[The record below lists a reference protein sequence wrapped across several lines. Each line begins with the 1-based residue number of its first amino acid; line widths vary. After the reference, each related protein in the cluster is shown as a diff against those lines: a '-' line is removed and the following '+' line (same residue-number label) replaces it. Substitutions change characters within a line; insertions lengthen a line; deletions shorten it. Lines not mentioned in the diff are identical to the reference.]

1 MDLITTHVNAD
12 FDCLGAM
19 VAAHRLYPEALLAFP
34 GAQEKGVS
42 TYLARHES
50 CAALFSKIREIDL
63 AGISRLILVDVSHVE
78 RIGPFAEVA
87 QRAGVRLHIYDHHHG
102 QEQELHPEIAQI
114 AAVGATVTI
123 FCEIFQEK
131 GIVPTPTEATTMM
144 LGLYEDTGSLQFTST
159 TGRDYRAAAFLLQ
172 HGADLSVVADSLLQ
186 ELTADQVE
194 LLHALIQ
201 SRQVLN
207 INGIEISIAHA
218 SCPDFVS
225 DVATLAHKIK
235 DMESL
240 EAIILVIS
248 MGERLILVG
257 RSRRSEVP
265 MGDILAEFG
274 GGGHVQAAS
283 ATVKDLTLIQVLEM
297 LPVILTR
304 HVTPH
309 WRAKDLM
316 SLPVKTVASGTTIQ
330 AARDFLT
337 RYNVNAAPVLADE
350 VVVGVLTRQTV
361 DKAAQHGLEQ
371 TAIDE
376 FMNRD
381 FFTVTPQTPVV
392 ELKELMTRR
401 DQRFVPVVD
410 AGRLAG
416 AITRTDLLRHLVS
429 EQRALPVQGAAVHGG
444 ALFRRR
450 PIEKLLR
457 DRLPI
462 KILQLLE
469 QIGAVADRLQ
479 VAVYLVGGFTRDLL
493 LRKKNFDIDLVV
505 EGEGIA
511 FAEAL
516 AAELQGRVRAH
527 VKFGTAVVICPDHFK
542 IDVASARME
551 YYLQPG
557 ALPSVEEA
565 SLKLD
570 LYRRDF
576 TINTLAIALN
586 QGRFGEL
593 YDFFGGQLDLENRVI
608 RILHNLSFI
617 EDPTRVFRAI
627 RFSQRLGF
635 TLGPHT
641 ESLLRSAVRLGF
653 VARISGP
660 RLRNE
665 LIAILQEEEPL
676 PIIRQISA
684 YGLLPFVQRNL
695 VFSEKIAALFV
706 AAAQSLNWYQL
717 LYTGE
722 TVEAWQVYFLCL
734 TSRLDDAEMEELSAR
749 LQMPESQSHDLVA
762 GRALAHGLL
771 TRLTRKFKRGYQ
783 PRASETYAWF
793 SICSTTVL
801 LYLSARADD
810 EIRRWLSHYLIHL
823 RGVHPE
829 LNGDDLRKLGF
840 PPGPIY
846 REILEALRFARL
858 DAVVESRSD
867 EISFVKKRFVSVLD
881 CTPARPPEGA
891 PLAPEPS

>member
-19 VAAHRLYPEALLAFP
+19 VAARRLYPQALLVFP

-42 TYLARHES
+42 AYLAQHDD
-50 CAALFSKIREIDL
+50 CAALFSRIREVDL
-63 AGISRLILVDVSHVE
+63 AAIDRLILVDVSQVE

-87 QRAGVRLHIYDHHHG
+87 RRSGVELHLYDHHPEKG
-102 QEQELHPEIAQI
+102 NELRPAIARI

-123 FCEIFQEK
+123 FCELFQEQ
-131 GIVPTPTEATTMM
+131 GIVPTPSDATAMM

-159 TGRDYRAAAFLLQ
+159 TERDYHAAAFLLR
-172 HGADLSVVADSLLQ
+172 HGAELSVVAENLVQ
-186 ELTADQVE
+186 EMTADQVE

-201 SRQVLN
+201 SRQALN
-207 INGIEISIAHA
+207 INGIDVSIAHA
-218 SCPDFVS
+218 SSPDFVG

-240 EAIILVIS
+240 DAIILVIR
-248 MGERLILVG
+248 MGDRIILVG

-265 MGDILAEFG
+265 MNDILAEFG
-274 GGGHVQAAS
+274 GGGHAQAAS
-283 ATVKDLTLIQVLEM
+283 ATVSNFTLIQVLEM
-297 LPVILTR
+297 LPMILTR
-304 HVTPH
+304 HVTPL
-309 WRAKDLM
+309 WRAEDLM
-316 SLPVKTVASGTTIQ
+316 SVPVKTVESGTTIQ

-337 RYNVNAAPVLADE
+337 RYNVNAAPVLAE
-350 VVVGVLTRQTV
+350 GAVVGILTRQTV
-361 DKAAQHGLEQ
+361 DKAAQHGLAG

-381 FFTVTPQTPVV
+381 FFVVGPQTPVV
-392 ELKELMTRR
+392 ELKELMTGR

-410 AGRLAG
+410 SGRLAG

-429 EQRALPVQGAAVHGG
+429 GQRALPVQGAAVQGG
-444 ALFRRR
+444 ALFKRR
-450 PIEKLLR
+450 PIERLLR
-457 DRLPI
+457 DRLPP
-462 KILQLLE
+462 KIMELLE
-469 QIGAVADRLQ
+469 SVAAVADRLS
-479 VAVYLVGGFTRDLL
+479 VAVYLVGGFVRDLL
-493 LRKKNFDIDLVV
+493 LRKKNFDLDLVV
-505 EGEGIA
+505 EGEGIV

-516 AAELQGRVRAH
+516 AAALAGRVRTHA
-527 VKFGTAVVICPDHFK
+527 KFGTAVVICPDHFK

-593 YDFFGGQLDLENRVI
+593 YDFFGGQLDLDNRVI

-627 RFSQRLGF
+627 RFAQRLGF
-635 TLGPHT
+635 NIGPHT

-653 VARISGP
+653 VARISGA

-665 LIAILQEEEPL
+665 LITILQEEEPL
-676 PIIRQISA
+676 PILRQLA
-684 YGLLPFVQRNL
+684 NYGLLPYVQKNL
-695 VFSEKIAALFV
+695 VLTEKIAKLF
-706 AAAQSLNWYQL
+706 AAAEQTLNWYQL

-722 TVEAWQVYFLCL
+722 VVEPWQVYFLCL
-734 TSRLDDAEMEELSAR
+734 TSHLDDAEMEEMIER
-749 LQMPESQSHDLVA
+749 LRMPESQRHDLLA
-762 GRALAHGLL
+762 GRTEAHGLL
-771 TRLTRKFKRGYQ
+771 TRLTRKKKRAPR
-783 PRASETYAWF
+783 PRASEIYRWF
-793 SICSTTVL
+793 ASCSTTVL

-810 EIRRWLSHYLIHL
+810 EIRRWISQYLIHL
-823 RGVHPE
+823 RTVHPE
-829 LNGDDLRKLGF
+829 LTGDDLRKLGF
-840 PPGPIY
+840 APGPIY
-846 REILEALRFARL
+846 REILDALRFARL
-858 DAVVESRSD
+858 DAEVESRGD
-867 EISFVKKRFVSVLD
+867 EISFVKKRFASVL
-881 CTPARPPEGA
+881 
-891 PLAPEPS
+891 

>member
-19 VAAHRLYPEALLAFP
+19 IAARRLYPQALLVFP

-42 TYLARHES
+42 TYLAQHED
-50 CAALFSKIREIDL
+50 CAALFSKSRDIDL
-63 AGISRLILVDVSHVE
+63 AAIDRLILVDVCHVE
-78 RIGPFAEVA
+78 RIGPFADVA
-87 QRAGVRLHIYDHHHG
+87 RRAGVQLHIYDHHPG
-102 QEQELHPEIAQI
+102 KENEFRPEIAQI

-123 FCEIFQEK
+123 FCELFQEQ
-131 GIVPTPTEATTMM
+131 GIVPTPAEATTMM

-159 TGRDYRAAAFLLQ
+159 TERDFLAAAFLLR
-172 HGADLSVVADSLLQ
+172 HGAELRVVADNLVQ
-186 ELTADQVE
+186 EMTADQVE
-194 LLHALIQ
+194 LLHALLQ

-207 INGIEISIAHA
+207 INGIDVSIAHA
-218 SCPDFVS
+218 SCPDFVG

-274 GGGHVQAAS
+274 GGGHAQAAS
-283 ATVKDLTLIQVLEM
+283 ATVRDLTLIQVLEM
-297 LPVILTR
+297 LPVILAR
-304 HVTPH
+304 HVTPF
-309 WRAKDLM
+309 WRAQDLM
-316 SLPVKTVASGTTIQ
+316 SVPVKTMASGTTIA
-330 AARDFLT
+330 AARAFLT
-337 RYNVNAAPVLADE
+337 RYNINAAPVLAGE
-350 VVVGVLTRQTV
+350 TMVGVLTRQTV
-361 DKAAQHGLEQ
+361 DKAAQHGLAQ

-376 FMNRD
+376 FMSRD
-381 FFTVTPQTPVV
+381 FFAVALETPVV
-392 ELKELMTRR
+392 ELKDLMTRR

-410 AGRLAG
+410 AGRLVG

-429 EQRALPVQGAAVHGG
+429 GQRALPVQGASLSGG

-450 PIEKLLR
+450 PLERLLR
-457 DRLPI
+457 DRLPANI
-462 KILQLLE
+462 MQILAE
-469 QIGAVADRLQ
+469 IAAVADRLA
-479 VAVYLVGGFTRDLL
+479 VGVYLVGGFVRDLL
-493 LRKKNFDIDLVV
+493 LRQKNLDIDLVV
-505 EGEGIA
+505 EGEGIV

-516 AAELQGRVRAH
+516 AAALSGRVRTHA
-527 VKFGTAVVICPDHFK
+527 KFGTAVVICPDQFK

-586 QGRFGEL
+586 RGRFGEL
-593 YDFFGGQLDLENRVI
+593 YDFFGGELDLENRVI

-627 RFSQRLGF
+627 RFAQRLGF
-635 TLGPHT
+635 SIGPHT

-653 VARISGP
+653 VTKISGA

-676 PIIRQISA
+676 PILRQLSSYA
-684 YGLLPFVQRNL
+684 LLPYVQKNL
-695 VFSEKIAALFV
+695 TLTEKIAKLFA
-706 AAAQSLNWYQL
+706 AAAQTLNWYQL

-722 TVEAWQVYFLCL
+722 AVEPWQVYFLCL
-734 TSRLDDAEMEELSAR
+734 TTHLDAAEMAEMTAR
-749 LQMPESQSHDLVA
+749 LQMSEGQSQDLLA
-762 GRALAHGLL
+762 GRAVAHGLL
-771 TRLTRKFKRGYQ
+771 TRLTKKQKRGYQ
-783 PRASETYAWF
+783 PRASEIYRWF
-793 SICSTTVL
+793 STCSTTVL

-810 EIRRWLSHYLIHL
+810 EIRRWLSHYFIHL
-823 RGVHPE
+823 RTIHPE
-829 LNGDDLRKLGF
+829 LTGDDLRKLGF
-840 PPGPIY
+840 APGPIY
-846 REILEALRFARL
+846 REILDALRFARL
-858 DAVVESRSD
+858 DAEVESRSD
-867 EISFVKKRFVSVLD
+867 EISFVKKRFAAVLASP
-881 CTPARPPEGA
+881 PAA
-891 PLAPEPS
+891 PAAGGDLLLKD

>member
-19 VAAHRLYPEALLAFP
+19 VAARRLYPQALLVFP

-42 TYLARHES
+42 AYLAQHDD
-50 CAALFSKIREIDL
+50 CAALFSKIREVDL
-63 AGISRLILVDVSHVE
+63 AAIDRLILVDVSQLE

-87 QRAGVRLHIYDHHHG
+87 RRRGVELHIFDHHPG
-102 QEQELHPEIAQI
+102 KETELSPVLARIAP
-114 AAVGATVTI
+114 VGATVTI
-123 FCEIFQEK
+123 FSELFQEQ
-131 GIVPTPTEATTMM
+131 GIVPTPGEATAMM

-159 TGRDYRAAAFLLQ
+159 TERDYLAAAFLLR
-172 HGADLSVVADSLLQ
+172 HGAELGIVAENLVQ
-186 ELTADQVE
+186 EMTADQVE

-207 INGIEISIAHA
+207 INGIDVSIAHA
-218 SCPDFVS
+218 SSPDFVG

-240 EAIILVIS
+240 DAIILVIR
-248 MGERLILVG
+248 MGDRLILVG

-265 MGDILAEFG
+265 MNDILAEFG
-274 GGGHVQAAS
+274 GGGHAQAAS
-283 ATVKDLTLIQVLEM
+283 ATVRNFTLIQVLEM
-297 LPVILTR
+297 LPMILSR
-304 HVTPH
+304 HVTPL
-309 WRAKDLM
+309 WRAEDLM
-316 SLPVKTVASGTTIQ
+316 SVPVKTVESGTTIQ

-337 RYNVNAAPVLADE
+337 RYNVNAAPVLAE
-350 VVVGVLTRQTV
+350 GAVVGVLTRQTV
-361 DKAAQHGLEQ
+361 DKAAQHGLEK

-381 FFTVTPQTPVV
+381 FFAVAPQTPVV

-401 DQRFVPVVD
+401 DQRFVPVVES
-410 AGRLAG
+410 GRLVG

-429 EQRALPVQGAAVHGG
+429 GQRALPVQGAAVHGG
-444 ALFRRR
+444 ALFKRR
-450 PIEKLLR
+450 PIERLLR
-457 DRLPI
+457 DRLPS
-462 KILQLLE
+462 KIIELLE
-469 QIGAVADRLQ
+469 AVAAVADRLS
-479 VAVYLVGGFTRDLL
+479 VAVYLVGGFVRDLL
-493 LRKKNFDIDLVV
+493 LRKKNFDLDLVV
-505 EGEGIA
+505 EGEGIV

-516 AAELQGRVRAH
+516 AAALAARVRTHA
-527 VKFGTAVVICPDHFK
+527 KFGTAVVICPDHFK

-627 RFSQRLGF
+627 RFAQRLGF
-635 TLGPHT
+635 HIGPHT

-653 VARISGP
+653 VARISGV

-665 LIAILQEEEPL
+665 LITILQEEEPL
-676 PIIRQISA
+676 PILRQLA
-684 YGLLPFVQRNL
+684 NYGLLPYVQKDL
-695 VFSEKIAALFV
+695 VLSEKIAKLFV
-706 AAAQSLNWYQL
+706 AAEQTLNWFQL

-722 TVEAWQVYFLCL
+722 KIEAWQLYFLCL
-734 TSRLDDAEMEELSAR
+734 TSHLDDAAMEEMTTR
-749 LQMPESQSHDLVA
+749 LQMPESQRHDLLA
-762 GRALAHGLL
+762 GRAEAHGLL
-771 TRLTRKFKRGYQ
+771 ARLTRKKKRSPV
-783 PRASETYAWF
+783 PRASEIYHWF
-793 SICSTTVL
+793 STCSTTVL

-810 EIRRWLSHYLIHL
+810 EIRRWISQYLIHL
-823 RGVHPE
+823 RTVHPE
-829 LNGDDLRKLGF
+829 LSGDDLHKLGF
-840 PPGPIY
+840 APGPIY
-846 REILEALRFARL
+846 REILDALRFARL
-858 DAVVESRSD
+858 DAEVESRSD
-867 EISFVKKRFVSVLD
+867 EISFVKKRFTSVL
-881 CTPARPPEGA
+881 
-891 PLAPEPS
+891 

>member
-19 VAAHRLYPEALLAFP
+19 VAARKLYPQALLVFP

-42 TYLARHES
+42 TYLAQHED

-63 AGISRLILVDVSHVE
+63 AAIDRLILVDVCHVE

-87 QRAGVRLHIYDHHHG
+87 RRAGVQLHIYDHHPDK
-102 QEQELHPEIAQI
+102 ENELHPEIAQI

-123 FCEIFQEK
+123 FCELFQEQ
-131 GIVPTPTEATTMM
+131 GIVPTPGEATTMM

-159 TGRDYRAAAFLLQ
+159 TERDYLAAAFLRR
-172 HGADLSVVADSLLQ
+172 HGADLSVVADNLVQ
-186 ELTADQVE
+186 EMTADQVE
-194 LLHALIQ
+194 LLYALIQ

-207 INGIEISIAHA
+207 INGIDISIAHA
-218 SCPDFVS
+218 SSPDFVG

-240 EAIILVIS
+240 DAIILVIR

-274 GGGHVQAAS
+274 GGGHPQAAS
-283 ATVKDLTLIQVLEM
+283 ATVRDLTLIQVLEM

-304 HVTPH
+304 HVTPL
-309 WRAKDLM
+309 WRAQDLM
-316 SLPVKTVASGTTIQ
+316 SVPVKTVASGTTIQ

-337 RYNVNAAPVLADE
+337 RYNVNAAPVLAGE
-350 VVVGVLTRQTV
+350 TVVGVLTRQTV
-361 DKAAQHGLEQ
+361 DKAAQHGLER

-381 FFTVTPQTPVV
+381 FFAVAPQTPVV

-410 AGRLAG
+410 AGHLVG

-429 EQRALPVQGAAVHGG
+429 GQRALPVQGAAVHGG
-444 ALFRRR
+444 ALFKRR
-450 PIEKLLR
+450 PIAGLLR
-457 DRLPI
+457 DRLPS
-462 KILQLLE
+462 KIMQLLE
-469 QIGAVADRLQ
+469 EIAAVADRLS
-479 VAVYLVGGFTRDLL
+479 VAVYLVGGFVRDLL

-505 EGEGIA
+505 EGEGII

-516 AAELQGRVRAH
+516 AAALSGRVRAH

-576 TINTLAIALN
+576 TINTLAVALN

-627 RFSQRLGF
+627 RFAQRLGF
-635 TLGPHT
+635 SIGPHT

-653 VARISGP
+653 VAKISGA

-665 LIAILQEEEPL
+665 LIAILQEGEPL
-676 PIIRQISA
+676 PILRQLA
-684 YGLLPFVQRNL
+684 DYGLLPYVQKNL
-695 VFSEKIAALFV
+695 LLTDKIAKLFV
-706 AAAQSLNWYQL
+706 AAEQTLNWYQL

-722 TVEAWQVYFLCL
+722 AVEAWQVYFLCL
-734 TSRLDDAEMEELSAR
+734 TSHLDAAEMEEMTAR
-749 LQMPESQSHDLVA
+749 LQMPESQSHDLLA
-762 GRALAHGLL
+762 GRAIAHGLL
-771 TRLTRKFKRGYQ
+771 TRLTRKKKTYQ
-783 PRASETYAWF
+783 PRASEIYRWF
-793 SICSTTVL
+793 STCSTTVL
-801 LYLSARADD
+801 LYLIARADD
-810 EIRRWLSHYLIHL
+810 EIRRWLSHYFIHL
-823 RGVHPE
+823 RTIHPE
-829 LNGDDLRKLGF
+829 LTGDDLRKLGF
-840 PPGPIY
+840 APGPIY
-846 REILEALRFARL
+846 REILDALRFARL
-858 DAVVESRSD
+858 DAEVESRGD
-867 EISFVKKRFVSVLD
+867 EISFVKKRFFAVHAS
-881 CTPARPPEGA
+881 PAA
-891 PLAPEPS
+891 NPLEAGDLLLKD

>member
-19 VAAHRLYPEALLAFP
+19 VAARRLYPQALLVFP
-34 GAQEKGVS
+34 GAQEKGVIA
-42 TYLARHES
+42 YLAQHDD
-50 CAALFSKIREIDL
+50 CAALFSKIRDVDL
-63 AGISRLILVDVSHVE
+63 AAIDRLILVDVSQLE
-78 RIGPFAEVA
+78 RIGPFADVA
-87 QRAGVRLHIYDHHHG
+87 RRSGVELHIYDHHPG
-102 QEQELHPEIAQI
+102 KENELHPALARI

-123 FCEIFQEK
+123 FCELFQEQ
-131 GIVPTPTEATTMM
+131 GIVPTPGEATAMM

-159 TGRDYRAAAFLLQ
+159 SERDYLAAAFLLR
-172 HGADLSVVADSLLQ
+172 HGAALNVVADNLVQ
-186 ELTADQVE
+186 EMTADQVE

-207 INGIEISIAHA
+207 INGIDVSIAHA
-218 SCPDFVS
+218 SSPDFVG

-240 EAIILVIS
+240 DAIILVIR
-248 MGERLILVG
+248 MGDRLILVG

-265 MGDILAEFG
+265 MNDILAEFG
-274 GGGHVQAAS
+274 GGGHAQAAS
-283 ATVKDLTLIQVLEM
+283 ATVRNFTLIQVLEM
-297 LPVILTR
+297 LPMILTR
-304 HVTPH
+304 HITPL
-309 WRAKDLM
+309 WRAEDLM
-316 SLPVKTVASGTTIQ
+316 SVPVKTVASGTTIQ

-337 RYNVNAAPVLADE
+337 RYNVNAAPVLADGA
-350 VVVGVLTRQTV
+350 VVGVLTRQTV
-361 DKAAQHGLEQ
+361 DKAAQHGLEG
-371 TAIDE
+371 TVIDE

-381 FFTVTPQTPVV
+381 FFAVAPQTPVV

-410 AGRLAG
+410 SGRLVG

-429 EQRALPVQGAAVHGG
+429 GQRALPVQGAAVHGG
-444 ALFRRR
+444 ALFKRR
-450 PIEKLLR
+450 PIERLLR
-457 DRLPI
+457 DRLPP
-462 KILQLLE
+462 KIIELLE
-469 QIGAVADRLQ
+469 AVAAVADRLS
-479 VAVYLVGGFTRDLL
+479 VAVYLVGGFVRDLL
-493 LRKKNFDIDLVV
+493 LRKKNFDLDLVV
-505 EGEGIA
+505 EGEGII

-516 AAELQGRVRAH
+516 AAALAGRVRTHA
-527 VKFGTAVVICPDHFK
+527 KFGTAVVICPDHFK

-627 RFSQRLGF
+627 RFAQRLGF
-635 TLGPHT
+635 NIGPHT

-653 VARISGP
+653 VARISGA

-665 LIAILQEEEPL
+665 LITILQEEEPL
-676 PIIRQISA
+676 PILRQLA
-684 YGLLPFVQRNL
+684 NYDLLPYVQKNL
-695 VFSEKIAALFV
+695 ILTEKIAKLF
-706 AAAQSLNWYQL
+706 AAAEQTLNWFQL

-722 TVEAWQVYFLCL
+722 VIEAWQVYFLCL
-734 TSRLDDAEMEELSAR
+734 TSHLDAAAMEEMTAR
-749 LQMPESQSHDLVA
+749 LQMPEGQRQDLLA
-762 GRALAHGLL
+762 GRVEAHGLL
-771 TRLTRKFKRGYQ
+771 TRLTRKKKRAPG
-783 PRASETYAWF
+783 PRASEIYDWF
-793 SICSTTVL
+793 STCSTTVL

-810 EIRRWLSHYLIHL
+810 DIRRMISQYLIHL
-823 RGVHPE
+823 RTIHPE
-829 LNGDDLRKLGF
+829 LNGDDLHKLGF
-840 PPGPIY
+840 APGPIY
-846 REILEALRFARL
+846 REILDALRFARL
-858 DAVVESRSD
+858 DAQVESRSD
-867 EISFVKKRFVSVLD
+867 EISFVKKRFASVL
-881 CTPARPPEGA
+881 
-891 PLAPEPS
+891 

>member
-19 VAAHRLYPEALLAFP
+19 VAARRLYPQALLVFP
-34 GAQEKGVS
+34 GAQEKGVAA
-42 TYLARHES
+42 YLAQHED
-50 CAALFSKIREIDL
+50 CAAFFSKLREVDL
-63 AGISRLILVDVSHVE
+63 AAIDRLILVDVSQLE

-87 QRAGVRLHIYDHHHG
+87 RRSGVELHVYDHHSG
-102 QEQELHPEIAQI
+102 KEADLCPALARI

-123 FCEIFQEK
+123 FCELFQEQ
-131 GIVPTPTEATTMM
+131 GIVPTPGEATAMM

-159 TGRDYRAAAFLLQ
+159 SERDYLAAAFLLR
-172 HGADLSVVADSLLQ
+172 HGAELSVVADNLVQ
-186 ELTADQVE
+186 EMTADQVE

-207 INGIEISIAHA
+207 INGIDVSIAHA
-218 SCPDFVS
+218 SSPDFVG

-240 EAIILVIS
+240 DAIILVIR
-248 MGERLILVG
+248 MGDRLILVG

-265 MGDILAEFG
+265 MNDILAEFG
-274 GGGHVQAAS
+274 GGGHPQAAS
-283 ATVKDLTLIQVLEM
+283 ATVRNFTMIQVLEM
-297 LPVILTR
+297 LPMILAR
-304 HVTPH
+304 HVTPL
-309 WRAKDLM
+309 WRAEDLM
-316 SLPVKTVASGTTIQ
+316 SVPVKTVASGTTIQ
-330 AARDFLT
+330 SARDFLT
-337 RYNVNAAPVLADE
+337 RYNVNAAPVLAGDA
-350 VVVGVLTRQTV
+350 VVGVLTRQTL

-381 FFTVTPQTPVV
+381 FFAVAPQTPVV

-410 AGRLAG
+410 SGRLVG

-429 EQRALPVQGAAVHGG
+429 GQRALPVQGAAVHGG
-444 ALFRRR
+444 ALFKRR
-450 PIEKLLR
+450 PIERLLR
-457 DRLPI
+457 DRLPP
-462 KILQLLE
+462 KIIELLE
-469 QIGAVADRLQ
+469 AVAAVADRLS
-479 VAVYLVGGFTRDLL
+479 VAVYLVGGFVRDLL
-493 LRKKNFDIDLVV
+493 LRKKNFDLDLVV
-505 EGEGIA
+505 EGEGIV

-516 AAELQGRVRAH
+516 ATALAGRVRTHA
-527 VKFGTAVVICPDHFK
+527 KFGTAVVICPDHFK

-627 RFSQRLGF
+627 RFAQRLGF
-635 TLGPHT
+635 NIGPHT

-653 VARISGP
+653 VARISGA

-676 PIIRQISA
+676 PILRQLA
-684 YGLLPFVQRNL
+684 TYGLLPYVQKNL
-695 VFSEKIAALFV
+695 VLSEKITALFS
-706 AAAQSLNWYQL
+706 AAEQTLNWFQL

-722 TVEAWQVYFLCL
+722 AIEPWQLYFLCL
-734 TSRLDDAEMEELSAR
+734 TSHLDDAAMEEMTTR
-749 LQMPESQSHDLVA
+749 LQMPESQRHDLLA
-762 GRALAHGLL
+762 GRAEAHELL
-771 TRLTRKFKRGYQ
+771 TRLTRKKKRTPG
-783 PRASETYAWF
+783 PRASEIYHWF
-793 SICSTTVL
+793 SPCSTTVL

-810 EIRRWLSHYLIHL
+810 EIRRWISQYLIHL
-823 RGVHPE
+823 RTVHPE
-829 LNGDDLRKLGF
+829 LTGDDLRKLGF
-840 PPGPIY
+840 APGPIY
-846 REILEALRFARL
+846 REILDALRFARL
-858 DAVVESRSD
+858 DAEVESRSD
-867 EISFVKKRFVSVLD
+867 EISFVKKHFASVL
-881 CTPARPPEGA
+881 
-891 PLAPEPS
+891 

>member
-19 VAAHRLYPEALLAFP
+19 VAARRLYPQALLVFP

-42 TYLARHES
+42 AYLAQHDD
-50 CAALFSKIREIDL
+50 CAALFSRIREVDL
-63 AGISRLILVDVSHVE
+63 AAIDRLILVDVSQVE

-87 QRAGVRLHIYDHHHG
+87 RRSGVELHLYDHHPEKG
-102 QEQELHPEIAQI
+102 NELRPAIARI

-123 FCEIFQEK
+123 FCELFQEQ
-131 GIVPTPTEATTMM
+131 GIVPTPSDATAMM

-159 TGRDYRAAAFLLQ
+159 TERDYHAAAFLLR
-172 HGADLSVVADSLLQ
+172 HGAELSVVAENLVQ
-186 ELTADQVE
+186 EMTADQVE

-201 SRQVLN
+201 SRQALN
-207 INGIEISIAHA
+207 INGIDVSIAHA
-218 SCPDFVS
+218 SSPDFVG

-240 EAIILVIS
+240 DAIILVIR
-248 MGERLILVG
+248 MGDRIILVG

-265 MGDILAEFG
+265 MNDILAEFG
-274 GGGHVQAAS
+274 GGGHAQAAS
-283 ATVKDLTLIQVLEM
+283 ATVSNFTLIQVLEM
-297 LPVILTR
+297 LPMILTR
-304 HVTPH
+304 HVTPL
-309 WRAKDLM
+309 WRAEDLM
-316 SLPVKTVASGTTIQ
+316 SVPVKTVESGTTIQ

-337 RYNVNAAPVLADE
+337 RYNVNAAPVLAE
-350 VVVGVLTRQTV
+350 GAVVGILTRQTV
-361 DKAAQHGLEQ
+361 DKAAQHGLAG

-381 FFTVTPQTPVV
+381 FFVVGPQTPVV
-392 ELKELMTRR
+392 ELKELMTGR

-410 AGRLAG
+410 SGRLAG

-429 EQRALPVQGAAVHGG
+429 GQRALPVQGAAVHGG
-444 ALFRRR
+444 ALFKRR
-450 PIEKLLR
+450 PIERLLR
-457 DRLPI
+457 DRLPP
-462 KILQLLE
+462 KIMELLE
-469 QIGAVADRLQ
+469 SVAAVADRLS
-479 VAVYLVGGFTRDLL
+479 VAVYLVGGFVRDLL
-493 LRKKNFDIDLVV
+493 LRKKNFDLDLVV
-505 EGEGIA
+505 EGEGIV

-516 AAELQGRVRAH
+516 AAALAGRVRTHA
-527 VKFGTAVVICPDHFK
+527 KFGTAVVICPDHFK

-593 YDFFGGQLDLENRVI
+593 YDFFGGQLDLDNRVI

-627 RFSQRLGF
+627 RFAQRLGF
-635 TLGPHT
+635 NIGPHT

-653 VARISGP
+653 VARISGA

-665 LIAILQEEEPL
+665 LITILQEEEPL
-676 PIIRQISA
+676 PILRQLA
-684 YGLLPFVQRNL
+684 NYGLLPYVQKNL
-695 VFSEKIAALFV
+695 VLTEKIAKLF
-706 AAAQSLNWYQL
+706 AAAEQTLNWYQL

-722 TVEAWQVYFLCL
+722 VVEPWQVYFLCL
-734 TSRLDDAEMEELSAR
+734 TSHLDDAEMEEMIER
-749 LQMPESQSHDLVA
+749 LRMPESQRHDLLA
-762 GRALAHGLL
+762 GRTEAHGLL
-771 TRLTRKFKRGYQ
+771 TRLTRKKKRAPR
-783 PRASETYAWF
+783 PRASEIYRWF
-793 SICSTTVL
+793 STCSTTVL

-810 EIRRWLSHYLIHL
+810 EIRRWISQYLIHL
-823 RGVHPE
+823 RTVHPE
-829 LNGDDLRKLGF
+829 LTGDDLRKLGF
-840 PPGPIY
+840 SPGPIY
-846 REILEALRFARL
+846 REILDALRFARL
-858 DAVVESRSD
+858 DAEVESRGD
-867 EISFVKKRFVSVLD
+867 EISFVKKRFASVL
-881 CTPARPPEGA
+881 
-891 PLAPEPS
+891 

>member
-19 VAAHRLYPEALLAFP
+19 VAAHRLYPQALLAFP

-42 TYLARHES
+42 TYLSRHEDCS
-50 CAALFSKIREIDL
+50 ALFTKTRDIDL
-63 AGISRLILVDVSHVE
+63 AAIDRLILVDVCHLE
-78 RIGPFAEVA
+78 RIGTFAEIA
-87 QRAGVRLHIYDHHHG
+87 HRDGVQLHIYDHHPEKG
-102 QEQELHPEIAQI
+102 NELRPEQAKI

-123 FCEIFQEK
+123 FCEIFQEQ
-131 GIVPTPTEATTMM
+131 GIVPTPNEATVMM

-159 TGRDYRAAAFLLQ
+159 TERDYLAAAFLLR
-172 HGADLSVVADSLLQ
+172 HGADLGVVADNLVQ
-186 ELTADQVE
+186 EMTADQIE

-207 INGIEISIAHA
+207 INGIDISIAHA

-225 DVATLAHKIK
+225 DVASLAHKIK

-240 EAIILVIS
+240 EAIILVIR

-274 GGGHVQAAS
+274 GGGHPQAAS

-297 LPVILTR
+297 LPVILAR
-304 HVTPH
+304 HVTSF
-309 WRAKDLM
+309 WRARDLM
-316 SLPVKTVASGTTIQ
+316 SVPVKTVTSGTTIQ
-330 AARDFLT
+330 TARDFLT
-337 RYNVNAAPVLADE
+337 RYNVNAAPVLDQQA
-350 VVVGVLTRQTV
+350 VVGVLTRQTV

-410 AGRLAG
+410 AGRLVG

-444 ALFRRR
+444 ALFKRR
-450 PIEKLLR
+450 PIERLLR
-457 DRLPI
+457 DRLPPRI
-462 KILQLLE
+462 VQLLE
-469 QIGAVADRLQ
+469 KIATVADRLQ
-479 VAVYLVGGFTRDLL
+479 VGVYLVGGFTRDLL
-493 LRKKNFDIDLVV
+493 LRKQNLDIDLVV

-516 AAELQGRVRAH
+516 ADTLSGRVRAH
-527 VKFGTAVVICPDHFK
+527 AKFGTAVVICPDHFK

-627 RFSQRLGF
+627 RFAQRLGF
-635 TLGPHT
+635 SIGPHT

-676 PIIRQISA
+676 PIIRQLAA
-684 YGLLPFVQRNL
+684 YGLLPFVQKNL
-695 VFSEKIAALFV
+695 IFTDMIAKLFV
-706 AAAQSLNWYQL
+706 AAAQTLNWYQL

-722 TVEAWQVYFLCL
+722 AVEPWQVYFLCL
-734 TSRLDDAEMEELSAR
+734 TSHLDEDEMEEMTQR
-749 LQMPESQSHDLVA
+749 LQMPESQSHDLLA
-762 GRALAHGLL
+762 GRAIAHGLL
-771 TRLTRKFKRGYQ
+771 IRLTKKKKRAYQ
-783 PRASETYAWF
+783 PRDSEIYRWF
-793 SICSTTVL
+793 STCSTTVL

-810 EIRRWLSHYLIHL
+810 VIRRWLSHYLIHL
-823 RGVHPE
+823 RTVHPE
-829 LNGDDLRKLGF
+829 LNGDDLLKIGF
-840 PPGPIY
+840 VPGPIY
-846 REILEALRFARL
+846 REIFDALRLARL
-858 DAVVESRSD
+858 DAEVESRSD
-867 EISFVKKRFVSVLD
+867 EISYVKKRFASVLGRSAASSSPED
-881 CTPARPPEGA
+881 PCPADT
-891 PLAPEPS
+891 

>member
-19 VAAHRLYPEALLAFP
+19 VAARRLYPQALLVFP
-34 GAQEKGVS
+34 GAQEKVVS
-42 TYLARHES
+42 AYLSRHED
-50 CAALFSKIREIDL
+50 CAVLFTKIREVDL
-63 AGISRLILVDVSHVE
+63 ASIKRLILVDVGDLE
-78 RIGPFAEVA
+78 RIGPFAAVA
-87 QRAGVRLHIYDHHHG
+87 RREGVELHIYDHHPVK
-102 QEQELHPEIAQI
+102 EIELRPEIALI
-114 AAVGATVTI
+114 ATVGATVTI
-123 FCEIFQEK
+123 FCELFQEQ
-131 GIVPTPTEATTMM
+131 GIVPTPAEATTMM
-144 LGLYEDTGSLQFTST
+144 LGLYADTGSLQFSST
-159 TGRDYRAAAFLLQ
+159 TGRDYLAAAFLLR
-172 HGADLSVVADSLLQ
+172 HGAELSVVADNLVQ

-207 INGIEISIAHA
+207 INGIDISIAHA
-218 SCPDFVS
+218 SCPDFVG

-240 EAIILVIS
+240 EAIILVIR

-274 GGGHVQAAS
+274 GGGHAQAAS
-283 ATVKDLTLIQVLEM
+283 ATVRDLTLIQVLEM
-297 LPVILTR
+297 LPVILAR
-304 HVTPH
+304 HVTPL
-309 WRAKDLM
+309 WRAQDLM
-316 SLPVKTVASGTTIQ
+316 SVPVKTVASGTTIQ

-337 RYNVNAAPVLADE
+337 RYNVNAAPVLSGE
-350 VVVGVLTRQTV
+350 TVVGVLTRQTV
-361 DKAAQHGLEQ
+361 DKAAQHGLER
-371 TAIDE
+371 TVIDE

-381 FFTVTPQTPVV
+381 FFAVAPGTPVV

-410 AGRLAG
+410 AGRLVG
-416 AITRTDLLRHLVS
+416 ALTRTDLLRHLVS
-429 EQRALPVQGAAVHGG
+429 GQRALPVLGAAVHGG
-444 ALFRRR
+444 ALFKRR
-450 PIEKLLR
+450 PIEGLLR
-457 DRLPI
+457 DRLPPTI
-462 KILQLLE
+462 MQLLE
-469 QIGAVADRLQ
+469 AIAAVADRLS
-479 VAVYLVGGFTRDLL
+479 VAVYLVGGFVRDLL

-505 EGEGIA
+505 EGEGIT

-516 AAELQGRVRAH
+516 AAALAGRVRAH

-627 RFSQRLGF
+627 RFAQRLGF
-635 TLGPHT
+635 SLGPHT

-653 VARISGP
+653 VAKISGT

-676 PIIRQISA
+676 PILRQLSA
-684 YGLLPFVQRNL
+684 FGLLPYVQKDL
-695 VFSEKIAALFV
+695 LLTDKIAKLFG
-706 AAAQSLNWYQL
+706 AAEQTLNWYQL

-722 TVEAWQVYFLCL
+722 AIEPWQLYFLCL
-734 TSRLDDAEMEELSAR
+734 TSHLDAAEMEELSAR
-749 LQMPESQSHDLVA
+749 LQMPESQSHDLLV
-762 GRALAHGLL
+762 GRAVAHGLL
-771 TRLTRKFKRGYQ
+771 TRLIRKKKRAYQ
-783 PRASETYAWF
+783 PRASEIYRWF
-793 SICSTTVL
+793 SPCSTTVL

-810 EIRRWLSHYLIHL
+810 DIRRWLSHYLIHL
-823 RGVHPE
+823 RTVHPE

-840 PPGPIY
+840 APGPIY
-846 REILEALRFARL
+846 REILDALRFARL
-858 DAVVESRSD
+858 DSEVESRSD
-867 EISFVKKRFVSVLD
+867 EISFVKKRFTSGCVSF
-881 CTPARPPEGA
+881 PAAAAADLLPKD
-891 PLAPEPS
+891 

>member
-19 VAAHRLYPEALLAFP
+19 VAARKLYPQARLVFP
-34 GAQEKGVS
+34 GAQEKGVG
-42 TYLARHES
+42 TYLAQHDD
-50 CAALFSKIREIDL
+50 CAALFSKIRDIDL
-63 AGISRLILVDVSHVE
+63 AAIDRLILVDVCQLE

-87 QRAGVRLHIYDHHHG
+87 RRAGVQLHIYDHHQG
-102 QEQELHPEIAQI
+102 QEVELHPEITQI

-123 FCEIFQEK
+123 FCELFQK
-131 GIVPTPTEATTMM
+131 QGIVPTPGEATTMM

-159 TGRDYRAAAFLLQ
+159 TERDYLAAAFLRR
-172 HGADLSVVADSLLQ
+172 HGADLGVVADNLVQ
-186 ELTADQVE
+186 EMTADQVE

-207 INGIEISIAHA
+207 INGIDISIAHA
-218 SCPDFVS
+218 SSPDFVG

-240 EAIILVIS
+240 EAIVLVVR

-274 GGGHVQAAS
+274 GGGHPQAAS
-283 ATVKDLTLIQVLEM
+283 ATVRDLTLIQVLEM
-297 LPVILTR
+297 LPVILAR
-304 HVTPH
+304 HVTPL
-309 WRAKDLM
+309 WRAQDLM
-316 SLPVKTVASGTTIQ
+316 SVPVKTVASGMTIQ

-337 RYNVNAAPVLADE
+337 RYNVNAAPVLAGE
-350 VVVGVLTRQTV
+350 TVVGVLTRQTV
-361 DKAAQHGLEQ
+361 DKAAQHGLER

-381 FFTVTPQTPVV
+381 FFAVAPQTPVV

-410 AGRLAG
+410 SGRLVG

-429 EQRALPVQGAAVHGG
+429 GQRALPVQGAMVHGG
-444 ALFRRR
+444 ALFKRR
-450 PIEKLLR
+450 PLERLLR
-457 DRLPI
+457 DRLPP
-462 KILQLLE
+462 KIMQLLE
-469 QIGAVADRLQ
+469 EIAAVADRLS
-479 VAVYLVGGFTRDLL
+479 VAVYLVGGFVRDLL

-516 AAELQGRVRAH
+516 AVTMSGRVRAH
-527 VKFGTAVVICPDHFK
+527 AKFGTAVVICPDHFK

-586 QGRFGEL
+586 HGRFGEL

-627 RFSQRLGF
+627 RFAQRLGF
-635 TLGPHT
+635 SIGPHT

-653 VARISGP
+653 VARISGA

-665 LIAILQEEEPL
+665 LITILQEEEPL
-676 PIIRQISA
+676 PILRQLA
-684 YGLLPFVQRNL
+684 NYGLLPHVQKDL
-695 VFSEKIAALFV
+695 VLSEKIAKLFV
-706 AAAQSLNWYQL
+706 AAEQTLNWFQL

-722 TVEAWQVYFLCL
+722 VVEPWQVYFLCL
-734 TSRLDDAEMEELSAR
+734 TSHLDDAAMEEMTMR
-749 LQMPESQSHDLVA
+749 LQMPESQRHDLLD
-762 GRALAHGLL
+762 GRTEAHGLL
-771 TRLTRKFKRGYQ
+771 TRLTRKKKHTPA
-783 PRASETYAWF
+783 PRASEIYHWF
-793 SICSTTVL
+793 STCSTTVL

-810 EIRRWLSHYLIHL
+810 EIRRWISQYLIHL
-823 RGVHPE
+823 RTVHPE
-829 LNGDDLRKLGF
+829 LSGDDLRKLGF
-840 PPGPIY
+840 APGPIY
-846 REILEALRFARL
+846 REILDALRFARL

-867 EISFVKKRFVSVLD
+867 EISFVKKRFASVL
-881 CTPARPPEGA
+881 
-891 PLAPEPS
+891 